1 MDCYS
6 QRQKNLMSI
15 QIRSIKLDGK
25 VKKDLI
31 LTRSYVLRKYHT
43 LIRLQN
49 NIENLNLLLALDIA
63 NRNFTTQNRPFSELW
78 KWYLLPFFHVES
90 YFLENVQQ
98 KSSLNYHKNTRIG
111 QKHRLCSYYL
121 DVDLISF
128 SVQNI
133 LPYFI
138 QLTTS
143 RNYITFSFIM
153 R

>member
-63 NRNFTTQNRPFSELW
+63 NRNFTTQNRPFSEL
-78 KWYLLPFFHVES
+78 
-90 YFLENVQQ
+90 
-98 KSSLNYHKNTRIG
+98 
-111 QKHRLCSYYL
+111 
-121 DVDLISF
+121 
-128 SVQNI
+128 
-133 LPYFI
+133 
-138 QLTTS
+138 
-143 RNYITFSFIM
+143 
-153 R
+153 